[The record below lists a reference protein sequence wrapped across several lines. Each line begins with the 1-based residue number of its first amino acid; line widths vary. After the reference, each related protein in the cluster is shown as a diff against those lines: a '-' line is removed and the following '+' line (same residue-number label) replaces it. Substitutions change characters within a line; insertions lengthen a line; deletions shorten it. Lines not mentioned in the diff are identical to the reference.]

1 MLGAADVVA
10 GGFIFDASLSLSLS
24 LLDVIDD
31 EDVSESSA
39 DS

>member
-10 GGFIFDASLSLSLS
+10 GGFIFDASPSLS
-24 LLDVIDD
+24 LLLLESDVID
-31 EDVSESSA
+31 DVSESSA